1 MAMATTADA
10 ARRSARVPVIV
21 QRLALALLLLAL
33 WWLVSLTVPPYVLPR
48 PERVFARIVQLS
60 QTGDLPINLLTTLG
74 RVLAGFA
81 LAVAI
86 GVPGGI
92 LLGSHRA
99 LGTFFEPI
107 LPVLNTVSSAIWA
120 IFALIWFGLS
130 PMTPI
135 FVVLMTAFP
144 LIVTNVW
151 QGTQAVNADFV
162 ELAQALRFSRWKTL
176 TKNLSAVDPALFL
189 FRRAARFRLRLAR
202 EPGGG
207 DAWRLER
214 RRLSVAPGV
223 RPDSDGSGLRLDHRA
238 GRDDAGDRDRHAAAA
253 RTLPVPLAARHADMR
268 GTTMNRRDVL
278 AFGLASLSA
287 SVATPLFGQ
296 GKYPERPI
304 KLMVAFSA
312 GGVNDVVGRQ
322 WAERVKTLLG
332 SVYVENQGGAG
343 GTIATGDVARAPGD
357 GYTLL
362 LGSTSTMVLNPMTM
376 ARVPYDPAKDFVPVA
391 ILAVSTTSIV
401 VHASVPV
408 QTLPELIAYAKANPG
423 KLSYG
428 SAGSGT
434 MSNLSG
440 ELFKQLTGLNDLVHI
455 PYKGAGPGITDL
467 VSGHIPMMTPNVTG
481 QVLEFHRAGK
491 IRILAVNAAQRTRRG
506 ARHSDRHRARPAR
519 HDRAALSRI
528 ICACDDADADR
539 RPHR

>member
-81 LAVAI
+81 IAVAI

-99 LGTFFEPI
+99 LGTFFEPV

-176 TKNLSAVDPALFL
+176 TKIYLPSILPISFPA
-189 FRRAARFRLRLAR
+189 R
-202 EPGGG
+202 
-207 DAWRLER
+207 
-214 RRLSVAPGV
+214 
-223 RPDSDGSGLRLDHRA
+223 GS
-238 GRDDAGDRDRHAAAA
+238 
-253 RTLPVPLAARHADMR
+253 P
-268 GTTMNRRDVL
+268 
-278 AFGLASLSA
+278 SA
-287 SVATPLFGQ
+287 SV
-296 GKYPERPI
+296 
-304 KLMVAFSA
+304 
-312 GGVNDVVGRQ
+312 GG
-322 WAERVKTLLG
+322 
-332 SVYVENQGGAG
+332 
-343 GTIATGDVARAPGD
+343 
-357 GYTLL
+357 
-362 LGSTSTMVLNPMTM
+362 
-376 ARVPYDPAKDFVPVA
+376 
-391 ILAVSTTSIV
+391 
-401 VHASVPV
+401 
-408 QTLPELIAYAKANPG
+408 
-423 KLSYG
+423 
-428 SAGSGT
+428 
-434 MSNLSG
+434 
-440 ELFKQLTGLNDLVHI
+440 
-455 PYKGAGPGITDL
+455 
-467 VSGHIPMMTPNVTG
+467 
-481 QVLEFHRAGK
+481 
-491 IRILAVNAAQRTRRG
+491 
-506 ARHSDRHRARPAR
+506 
-519 HDRAALSRI
+519 
-528 ICACDDADADR
+528 
-539 RPHR
+539 